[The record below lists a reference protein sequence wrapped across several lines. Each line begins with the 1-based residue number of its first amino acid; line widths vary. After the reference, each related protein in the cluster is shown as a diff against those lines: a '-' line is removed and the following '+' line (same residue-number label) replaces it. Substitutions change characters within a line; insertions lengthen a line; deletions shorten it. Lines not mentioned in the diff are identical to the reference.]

1 MSIRVL
7 HVVTYMGRG
16 GLETMV
22 MNYYRHIDRNKVQF
36 DFLVHRDFEADYDQE
51 IVSLGGKIYRLP
63 PLNPFSRTYRS
74 QLDDFFEKHR
84 EYKIV
89 HSHLDCMAGIP
100 LKSAKKYG
108 VPVCIA
114 HAHSSNQ
121 TKDKKYLLK
130 LLFKKNI
137 RKNATDLFACSQAAG
152 RWMFGG
158 NQFRVLNNAIDTSVF
173 AVNVDLRD
181 EVRHELVI
189 PDDALV
195 IGHVGRF
202 APPKNHKFIVEIFS
216 EVLQT
221 EKNARLLFVGDGD
234 LRKETE
240 DLVLT
245 LGISESVIFAGLRS
259 DVNRILQAMDV
270 FLFPSLYEGLPVSVI
285 EAQAAGVPCLISDQV
300 PIECKKTD
308 LVKQIPLQSNLA
320 CWKKEVLDAGRVSS
334 SSMSNNLTS
343 VASKSFSLNA
353 IDFTIP
359 GVKVLPP
366 PTIVTASKSAKIFA
380 IEFVPTA
387 N

>member
-1 MSIRVL
+1 
-7 HVVTYMGRG
+7 
-16 GLETMV
+16 

-137 RKNATDLFACSQAAG
+137 KKNATDLFACSQAAG

-320 CWKKEVLDAGRVSS
+320 CWKKEVLDAGRVHKRD
-334 SSMSNNLTS
+334 TS
-343 VASKSFSLNA
+343 REIRDAGFD
-353 IDFTIP
+353 IDQ
-359 GVKVLPP
+359 
-366 PTIVTASKSAKIFA
+366 SAHWLETFYLEKYQKA
-380 IEFVPTA
+380 TQMVE
-387 N
+387 